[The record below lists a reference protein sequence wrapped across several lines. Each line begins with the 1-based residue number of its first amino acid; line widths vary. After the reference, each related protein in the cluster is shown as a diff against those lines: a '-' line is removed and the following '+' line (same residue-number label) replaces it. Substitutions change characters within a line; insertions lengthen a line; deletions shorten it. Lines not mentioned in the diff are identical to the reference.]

1 MSLPFF
7 LYQYS
12 QQLLFLFLP
21 HGPSLNWDHY
31 GLDYCLFDK
40 LLFFLKSTLHKLPG
54 RHPPLASIVVGE
66 FSFTLQCWGSEPRA
80 SHVPGRLS
88 TMGLSWIPH
97 PRHSTLVWRKHDS
110 WREGKQCGLC
120 GAVFIKHQLL
130 AHISLSNSHNNPVDI
145 IICILQV
152 KNRGTEAS
160 W

>member
-40 LLFFLKSTLHKLPG
+40 LLFFLKSTLCKLPG
-54 RHPPLASIVVGE
+54 RHPPLASIVAWV
-66 FSFTLQCWGSEPRA
+66 FSFTLYCWDPNLGLHTCQAGSLQWGLAECHIPGTPRLFEENMIA
-80 SHVPGRLS
+80 G
-88 TMGLSWIPH
+88 
-97 PRHSTLVWRKHDS
+97 
-110 WREGKQCGLC
+110 GKENNVDC
-120 GAVFIKHQLL
+120 AVFIKHQLL
-130 AHISLSNSHNNPVDI
+130 AYISLSNSHNNPVDI